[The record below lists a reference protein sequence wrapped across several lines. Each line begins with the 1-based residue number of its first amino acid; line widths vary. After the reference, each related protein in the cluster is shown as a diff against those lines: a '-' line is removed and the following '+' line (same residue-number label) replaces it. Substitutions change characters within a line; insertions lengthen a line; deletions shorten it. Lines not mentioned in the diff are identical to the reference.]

1 MIIQPAHPAPIT
13 VGKGETTATTVVSLN
28 PVYPPPPVLTEGY
41 NLFHIRSACRRLV
54 QPVSMRT
61 HFFVPTP
68 THTALQP
75 IRTAHAPRW
84 VTLHRYPSKPAA
96 FSSHLMTAGAD
107 AQPSGRKPANM
118 PYAEPLQG
126 STTCNPEGFFSPLP
140 KRMMN
145 EARTLP
151 AEAERAAAIS
161 WTGCQPTEIKNWRAG
176 LAANWRRSKTG
187 ARGLPPIGG
196 DQKLA
201 RGACRQMAEIKN
213 WRAEL
218 AAKWRRSKTGAR
230 GLPPNGGDQ
239 KLARGAYRQNFSLL
253 QIPADD
259 EHTSSFTNHF

>member
-1 MIIQPAHPAPIT
+1 
-13 VGKGETTATTVVSLN
+13 
-28 PVYPPPPVLTEGY
+28 
-41 NLFHIRSACRRLV
+41 
-54 QPVSMRT
+54 MRT

-161 WTGCQPTEIKNWRAG
+161 WTGCQPTEIKNTRTWVYRQ
-176 LAANWRRSKTG
+176 LAT
-187 ARGLPPIGG
+187 
-196 DQKLA
+196 
-201 RGACRQMAEIKN
+201 IKN
-213 WRAEL
+213 TRTWAYRQL
-218 AAKWRRSKTGAR
+218 ATIKNTRTWAYRQLATIKNTGTWAYR
-230 GLPPNGGDQ
+230 Q
-239 KLARGAYRQNFSLL
+239 LATIKNTRTWAYRQNASWGRKIFRPL
-253 QIPADD
+253 QIPADY
-259 EHTSSFTNHF
+259 EHSSSFTNHF